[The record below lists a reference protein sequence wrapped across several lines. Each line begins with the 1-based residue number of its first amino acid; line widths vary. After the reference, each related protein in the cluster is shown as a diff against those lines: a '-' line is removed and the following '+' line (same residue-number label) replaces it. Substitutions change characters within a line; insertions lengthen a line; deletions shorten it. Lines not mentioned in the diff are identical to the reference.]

1 MPKYK
6 QVPWLVTLATE
17 ATASMAHK
25 AAVHLDSI
33 SWPSS
38 PHPTFPEAIVKGSWQ
53 TSPNLSPLNPQ
64 HAAVILSPSFDGLE
78 PSTSFPTEPASSTS
92 SSSLSS
98 PSVFSQNYVDF
109 CKQLQSWFRQLPVH
123 LLELVISKVL
133 SLNRHFC
140 LICTHILP
148 ELKPTY
154 KWCRKLCI

>member
-38 PHPTFPEAIVKGSWQ
+38 PHPTFPEVIVKGSLQ
-53 TSPNLSPLNPQ
+53 MSPILSPLNPQ

-78 PSTSFPTEPASSTS
+78 PSTSSATEPSS
-92 SSSLSS
+92 SS
-98 PSVFSQNYVDF
+98 PSVFSENYVDY

-133 SLNRHFC
+133 KLKLLSQ
-140 LICTHILP
+140 ICHHNSCT
-148 ELKPTY
+148 KA
-154 KWCRKLCI
+154 

>member
-38 PHPTFPEAIVKGSWQ
+38 PNPTFPESVVKGSLQ

-64 HAAVILSPSFDGLE
+64 HAAVILSPSFEGLE
-78 PSTSFPTEPASSTS
+78 PSTSSAAEPSPSST
-92 SSSLSS
+92 
-98 PSVFSQNYVDF
+98 SVFSQNYVDY

-123 LLELVISKVL
+123 LLELVISKVTKYL
-133 SLNRHFC
+133 
-140 LICTHILP
+140 
-148 ELKPTY
+148 
-154 KWCRKLCI
+154 